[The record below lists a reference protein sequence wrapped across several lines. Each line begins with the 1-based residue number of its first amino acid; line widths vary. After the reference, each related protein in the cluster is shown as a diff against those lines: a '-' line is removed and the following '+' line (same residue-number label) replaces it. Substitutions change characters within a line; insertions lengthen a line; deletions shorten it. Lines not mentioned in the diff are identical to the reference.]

1 MKPNLNQSILN
12 LLQES
17 YQEMA
22 EESRKIMDDFKFLDS
37 ESLKYL

>member
-1 MKPNLNQSILN
+1 MLN
-12 LLQES
+12 LSQGILRLLREG

-22 EESRKIMDDFKFLDS
+22 EESERVMEDFKFLDS